1 MAMPEEF
8 RTVNVLQWWKKNR
21 AALPMLAEVAREVF
35 SMPGIMPNT
44 SNFSTSADVEATQM
58 INYCHFNWDE
68 AEIHG
73 WDLNRELL
81 LNKNPGITGKE
92 LEAALAQIE
101 ADKRSPPPVPSG
113 SGAMDVD
120 TDQDE
125 GDQAPENEGEG
136 EGEGEGGS
144 QVNP

>member
-1 MAMPEEF
+1 
-8 RTVNVLQWWKKNR
+8 
-21 AALPMLAEVAREVF
+21 
-35 SMPGIMPNT
+35 
-44 SNFSTSADVEATQM
+44 M
-58 INYCHFNWDE
+58 INYCHFNWE
-68 AEIHG
+68 ETEIHG

-81 LNKNPGITGKE
+81 VHKNPGITRKE

-101 ADKRSPPPVPSG
+101 ADKSSPPPVPSG